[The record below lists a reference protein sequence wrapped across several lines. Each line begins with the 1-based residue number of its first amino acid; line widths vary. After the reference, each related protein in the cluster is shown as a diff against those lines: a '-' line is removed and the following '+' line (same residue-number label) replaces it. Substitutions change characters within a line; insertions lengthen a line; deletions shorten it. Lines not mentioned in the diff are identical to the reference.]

1 MARLT
6 VLLLGLAAATFTFPA
21 QAPAQVKL
29 QLKFPEKKT
38 RRIEVTQKVHQL
50 LTSDG
55 KEAETNTESVM
66 IVSLTMGKRHADG
79 TIPAKTTI
87 ESIFLNR
94 SLPDGIELTFDSNK
108 PDVENPNPQLQPV
121 LDMLRV
127 LSGSSYTVILDKNNR
142 AVSVKRDDKALEG
155 ASETV
160 RAMLRGVLDP
170 KYLKQVYNQEL
181 DRLPKNPVHQGDTW
195 LRTEVSRLGGG
206 QKFTFETLYE
216 YAGTVEKKG
225 KTLDKITLTT
235 TSVTYERETGAASL
249 AKVTKS
255 NFHIEESSGTFFFD
269 RKQGVVVEGRNLIRI
284 KGDLTLSAGG
294 KKLSVELDLTIENRS
309 VLKK

>member
-21 QAPAQVKL
+21 QARAQVKL
-29 QLKFPEKKT
+29 QLKFPEKKI

-55 KEAETNTESVM
+55 MEAETNTESVM
-66 IVSLTMGKRHADG
+66 IVSLAMGKRQADG
-79 TIPAKTTI
+79 TISAKTTI

-108 PDVENPNPQLQPV
+108 PDVENPNQQLQHV
-121 LDMLRV
+121 IDMLRV

-142 AVSVKRDDKALEG
+142 AVSVKRDDKSLEG

-181 DRLPKNPVHQGDTW
+181 DRLPKNPVNQGDTW

-235 TSVTYERETGAASL
+235 TSVTYERDANAASL

-269 RKQGVVVEGRNLIRI
+269 RKQGVVVEGRYLIRI

-294 KKLSVELDLTIENRS
+294 KKLSIELDLTIENKS